1 MTTTAATEPE
11 LTWVLCTCTQSEPK
25 HYNFDDNVLITFSDI
40 DTWPVEEP
48 FPNFSKIM
56 IRNCIFK
63 IAKRKRRRRKGKTR
77 KRNN

>member
-1 MTTTAATEPE
+1 MTTTTATEPE

-48 FPNFSKIM
+48 FPNFSKNM

-63 IAKRKRRRRKGKTR
+63 IAKRRRRRKKGKNS
-77 KRNN
+77 KAE